1 MENKNVRKRGMKIKI
16 NYSIIIISSSFFFV
30 ALLNFVVVIDLV
42 VVVVITAAAASARGG
57 SFFTL
62 ATYRFSFPMA
72 FSHVFNRFTNKSSD
86 GLSKFISKLL
96 ESREMA
102 QVYHWTVK
110 GDMGSHAAHLALQT
124 YYEEVIEFIDDIV
137 EIYQGQYGL
146 IEGYDII
153 DTTDSKSKDRL
164 DYFKEAVEFVKSE
177 RTCIKAEDTHI
188 HNIVDEL
195 IALQYKTIYKLTY
208 NK

>member
-1 MENKNVRKRGMKIKI
+1 MK
-16 NYSIIIISSSFFFV
+16 
-30 ALLNFVVVIDLV
+30 
-42 VVVVITAAAASARGG
+42 
-57 SFFTL
+57 
-62 ATYRFSFPMA
+62 RFSEIQK
-72 FSHVFNRFTNKSSD
+72 KSRVLKRINEADEIQANLPSNYED
-86 GLSKFISKLL
+86 MSKEELLALMSGKKEQPEEEEKESEEKVEVSEGGDVSKFISKLL

-110 GDMGSHAAHLALQT
+110 GDMGSHAAHLALEV
-124 YYEEVIEFIDDIV
+124 YYDGVIGFIDDIV

-146 IEGYDII
+146 IEGYEVI

-164 DYFKEAVEFVKSE
+164 DYFKEIVEFVKSD
-177 RTCIKAEDTHI
+177 RKCIKAEDTHI
-188 HNIVDEL
+188 HNIIDEL

>member
-1 MENKNVRKRGMKIKI
+1 MKKFSDFKPVKKKIFEAESNLPSNYEDMSKEELLKLMSGQTKSEENTEEREEEKSEETSGSNDV
-16 NYSIIIISSSFFFV
+16 SS
-30 ALLNFVVVIDLV
+30 
-42 VVVVITAAAASARGG
+42 
-57 SFFTL
+57 
-62 ATYRFSFPMA
+62 
-72 FSHVFNRFTNKSSD
+72 
-86 GLSKFISKLL
+86 FISKLL

-110 GDMGSHAAHLALQT
+110 GDMGSHAAHLALEA
-124 YYEEVIEFIDDIV
+124 YYDGVIGFIDDIV

-146 IEGYDII
+146 IEGYDVI

-164 DYFKEAVEFVKSE
+164 DYFKETVEYVKSA
-177 RTCIKAEDTHI
+177 RKCIKAEDTHI

>member
-1 MENKNVRKRGMKIKI
+1 MKKFSDFKPVKKKIFEAESNLPGNYEDMSKEELIKLMAGQSKTEEAEDNKDEAEEEKSEEN
-16 NYSIIIISSSFFFV
+16 SE
-30 ALLNFVVVIDLV
+30 
-42 VVVVITAAAASARGG
+42 TPG
-57 SFFTL
+57 SND
-62 ATYRFSFPMA
+62 
-72 FSHVFNRFTNKSSD
+72 V
-86 GLSKFISKLL
+86 SKFISKLL

-164 DYFKEAVEFVKSE
+164 DYFKETVEFVKSA
-177 RTCIKAEDTHI
+177 RKCIKAEDTHI

>member
-1 MENKNVRKRGMKIKI
+1 MK
-16 NYSIIIISSSFFFV
+16 
-30 ALLNFVVVIDLV
+30 
-42 VVVVITAAAASARGG
+42 
-57 SFFTL
+57 
-62 ATYRFSFPMA
+62 RFSEIQK
-72 FSHVFNRFTNKSSD
+72 KSRVLKRMNEAESNLPSNYEELSKEELIKLMSGQKSEEKEEEREEKSEEKEEVRVSEGGD
-86 GLSKFISKLL
+86 VSKFISKLL

-110 GDMGSHAAHLALQT
+110 GDMGSHAAHLALEA
-124 YYEEVIEFIDDIV
+124 YYDGVIGFIDDIV

-146 IEGYDII
+146 IEGYDVI
-153 DTTDSKSKDRL
+153 DTTDAKSKDRL
-164 DYFKEAVEFVKSE
+164 DYFKETVEFIKSG
-177 RTCIKAEDTHI
+177 RTCIKSEDTHI

>member
-1 MENKNVRKRGMKIKI
+1 MKKFSNFKPVKKKIFEAEANLPGNYEDMSKEELIKLMAGQSKVEDNKDEVEEEN
-16 NYSIIIISSSFFFV
+16 SETS
-30 ALLNFVVVIDLV
+30 
-42 VVVVITAAAASARGG
+42 G
-57 SFFTL
+57 SND
-62 ATYRFSFPMA
+62 
-72 FSHVFNRFTNKSSD
+72 V
-86 GLSKFISKLL
+86 SKFISKLL

-110 GDMGSHAAHLALQT
+110 GDMGSHAAHLALEA
-124 YYEEVIEFIDDIV
+124 YYSGVIEFIDDIV

-164 DYFKEAVEFVKSE
+164 DYFKEAVEFVKSN

>member
-1 MENKNVRKRGMKIKI
+1 
-16 NYSIIIISSSFFFV
+16 
-30 ALLNFVVVIDLV
+30 
-42 VVVVITAAAASARGG
+42 
-57 SFFTL
+57 
-62 ATYRFSFPMA
+62 
-72 FSHVFNRFTNKSSD
+72 
-86 GLSKFISKLL
+86 
-96 ESREMA
+96 MA

-188 HNIVDEL
+188 HNIIDEL

>member
-1 MENKNVRKRGMKIKI
+1 MKKFSDFKPVKKKIFEAESNLPSNYEDISKEELLKLMSGQTKSEENTEDREEEKSEEN
-16 NYSIIIISSSFFFV
+16 SE
-30 ALLNFVVVIDLV
+30 
-42 VVVVITAAAASARGG
+42 ASG
-57 SFFTL
+57 SNDVST
-62 ATYRFSFPMA
+62 
-72 FSHVFNRFTNKSSD
+72 
-86 GLSKFISKLL
+86 FISKLL

-146 IEGYDII
+146 IEGYDVI

-164 DYFKEAVEFVKSE
+164 DYFKETVEYVKSA
-177 RTCIKAEDTHI
+177 RKCIKAEDTHI

>member
-1 MENKNVRKRGMKIKI
+1 MK
-16 NYSIIIISSSFFFV
+16 
-30 ALLNFVVVIDLV
+30 
-42 VVVVITAAAASARGG
+42 
-57 SFFTL
+57 
-62 ATYRFSFPMA
+62 RFSEIQK
-72 FSHVFNRFTNKSSD
+72 KSRVLRRMNEAESNLPSNYEELSKEELIKLMSGQKESEEKEEEREESEEKEEVQVSEGGD
-86 GLSKFISKLL
+86 ISKFISKLL

-110 GDMGSHAAHLALQT
+110 GDMGSHAAHLALEA
-124 YYEEVIEFIDDIV
+124 YYDGVIGFIDDIV

-146 IEGYDII
+146 IEGYDVI

-164 DYFKEAVEFVKSE
+164 DYFKEVVEYVKSE
-177 RTCIKAEDTHI
+177 RSCIKSEDTHI

>member
-1 MENKNVRKRGMKIKI
+1 MKKFSDFKRPLKKI
-16 NYSIIIISSSFFFV
+16 NEDQDMTGMPK
-30 ALLNFVVVIDLV
+30 ANLPE
-42 VVVVITAAAASARGG
+42 G
-57 SFFTL
+57 SEENSEEKTEDKKEESKE
-62 ATYRFSFPMA
+62 TGS
-72 FSHVFNRFTNKSSD
+72 V
-86 GLSKFISKLL
+86 SKFISKLL

-110 GDMGSHAAHLALQT
+110 GDMGSHAAHLALEA
-124 YYEEVIEFIDDIV
+124 YYTEVIEFIDSIV
-137 EIYQGQYGL
+137 EVYQGQYGL

-153 DTTDSKSKDRL
+153 DTTDSKSKDRI
-164 DYFKEAVEFVKSE
+164 DYFKEAVEFVKSN
-177 RTCIKAEDTHI
+177 RSCIKAEDTHI

>member
-1 MENKNVRKRGMKIKI
+1 MKKFSDFKPVKKKIFEAESNLPGNYEDMSKEELIKLMAGQSKTDEAEDNKDEAEEEKSEEN
-16 NYSIIIISSSFFFV
+16 SE
-30 ALLNFVVVIDLV
+30 
-42 VVVVITAAAASARGG
+42 TPG
-57 SFFTL
+57 SND
-62 ATYRFSFPMA
+62 
-72 FSHVFNRFTNKSSD
+72 V
-86 GLSKFISKLL
+86 SKFISKLL

-137 EIYQGQYGL
+137 EIYQGQSGL

-177 RTCIKAEDTHI
+177 RTCIKSEDTHI
-188 HNIVDEL
+188 HNIIDEL

>member
-1 MENKNVRKRGMKIKI
+1 MKKFSDFKPLKKKIFEAEANLPGNYEDMSKEELIKLMAGQAKAEEDEDNKDEAEEEKSEEN
-16 NYSIIIISSSFFFV
+16 SE
-30 ALLNFVVVIDLV
+30 
-42 VVVVITAAAASARGG
+42 TPG
-57 SFFTL
+57 SND
-62 ATYRFSFPMA
+62 
-72 FSHVFNRFTNKSSD
+72 V
-86 GLSKFISKLL
+86 SKFISKLL

-177 RTCIKAEDTHI
+177 RKCIKAEDTHI
-188 HNIVDEL
+188 HNIIDEL

>member
-1 MENKNVRKRGMKIKI
+1 MK
-16 NYSIIIISSSFFFV
+16 
-30 ALLNFVVVIDLV
+30 
-42 VVVVITAAAASARGG
+42 
-57 SFFTL
+57 
-62 ATYRFSFPMA
+62 RFSEIQK
-72 FSHVFNRFTNKSSD
+72 KSRVLKRINEADETQANLPSNYED
-86 GLSKFISKLL
+86 MSKEELLALMSGKKEESEETEDVKDEEKTESIESGDISKFISKLL

-110 GDMGSHAAHLALQT
+110 GDMGSHAAHLALEA
-124 YYEEVIEFIDDIV
+124 YYTEVIESIDEIV
-137 EIYQGQYGL
+137 EVYQGQYGL

-164 DYFKEAVEFVKSE
+164 DYFKEAVEFVKSN
-177 RTCIKAEDTHI
+177 RICIKAEDTHI

>member
-1 MENKNVRKRGMKIKI
+1 MK
-16 NYSIIIISSSFFFV
+16 
-30 ALLNFVVVIDLV
+30 
-42 VVVVITAAAASARGG
+42 
-57 SFFTL
+57 
-62 ATYRFSFPMA
+62 RFSEIQKKVKRINEAEEANLPQNYQDMSKEELLDLMSGKKEQPEPKQEEEKVEA
-72 FSHVFNRFTNKSSD
+72 SEGGDV
-86 GLSKFISKLL
+86 SKFISKLL

-110 GDMGSHAAHLALQT
+110 GDMGSHAAHLALEA
-124 YYEEVIEFIDDIV
+124 YYDGVIEFIDNIV

-146 IEGYDII
+146 IEGYDVI

-164 DYFKEAVEFVKSE
+164 DYFKETVEFVKSG
-177 RTCIKAEDTHI
+177 RTCIKSEDTHI
-188 HNIVDEL
+188 HNIIDEL

>member
-1 MENKNVRKRGMKIKI
+1 MKKFTDFKPV
-16 NYSIIIISSSFFFV
+16 YKK
-30 ALLNFVVVIDLV
+30 LNEDVESGEIPKANLPEQTQEEPV
-42 VVVVITAAAASARGG
+42 
-57 SFFTL
+57 
-62 ATYRFSFPMA
+62 
-72 FSHVFNRFTNKSSD
+72 KSD
-86 GLSKFISKLL
+86 ISKFISKLL

-110 GDMGSHAAHLALQT
+110 GDMGSHAAHLALEA
-124 YYEEVIEFIDDIV
+124 YYDGVIGFIDDIV
-137 EIYQGQYGL
+137 EIYQCQYGL
-146 IEGYDII
+146 IEGYDVI

-164 DYFKEAVEFVKSE
+164 DYFKETVEFVKSG

>member
-1 MENKNVRKRGMKIKI
+1 MKKFSDFKPVKKKIFEAESNLPGNYEDMSKEELIKLMAGQSKTDEAEDNKDEAEEEKSEEN
-16 NYSIIIISSSFFFV
+16 SE
-30 ALLNFVVVIDLV
+30 
-42 VVVVITAAAASARGG
+42 TPG
-57 SFFTL
+57 SND
-62 ATYRFSFPMA
+62 
-72 FSHVFNRFTNKSSD
+72 V
-86 GLSKFISKLL
+86 SKFISKLL

-177 RTCIKAEDTHI
+177 RTCIKSEDTHI
-188 HNIVDEL
+188 HNIIDEL

>member
-1 MENKNVRKRGMKIKI
+1 MKKFSDFKPVKSKRINEADENQM
-16 NYSIIIISSSFFFV
+16 
-30 ALLNFVVVIDLV
+30 
-42 VVVVITAAAASARGG
+42 TQEM
-57 SFFTL
+57 
-62 ATYRFSFPMA
+62 PMA
-72 FSHVFNRFTNKSSD
+72 NLPENILDQEQQNNEQPSEGGD
-86 GLSKFISKLL
+86 ISKFISKLL

-110 GDMGSHAAHLALQT
+110 GDMGSHAAHLALEA
-124 YYEEVIEFIDDIV
+124 YYDGVIAFIDDIV

-146 IEGYDII
+146 IEGYDVI

-164 DYFKEAVEFVKSE
+164 DYFKETVEFVKSS
-177 RTCIKAEDTHI
+177 RKCIKAEDTHI

>member
-1 MENKNVRKRGMKIKI
+1 MKKFSDFKPVKKKIFEAESNLPGNYEDMSKEELIKLMAGQSKAEEAEDNKDEAEEEKSEEN
-16 NYSIIIISSSFFFV
+16 SE
-30 ALLNFVVVIDLV
+30 
-42 VVVVITAAAASARGG
+42 TPG
-57 SFFTL
+57 SND
-62 ATYRFSFPMA
+62 
-72 FSHVFNRFTNKSSD
+72 V
-86 GLSKFISKLL
+86 SKFISKLL

-188 HNIVDEL
+188 HNIIDEL

>member
-1 MENKNVRKRGMKIKI
+1 MKKFSDFKPVKKKIFEAESNLPSNYEDMSKEELLKLMSVQSKPEENEEEKVEETE
-16 NYSIIIISSSFFFV
+16 
-30 ALLNFVVVIDLV
+30 
-42 VVVVITAAAASARGG
+42 TADS
-57 SFFTL
+57 
-62 ATYRFSFPMA
+62 
-72 FSHVFNRFTNKSSD
+72 ND
-86 GLSKFISKLL
+86 ISKFISKLL

-110 GDMGSHAAHLALQT
+110 GDMGSHAAHLALEA
-124 YYEEVIEFIDDIV
+124 YYDGVIGFIDDIV

-146 IEGYDII
+146 IEGYDVI

-164 DYFKEAVEFVKSE
+164 DYFKETVEFVKSS
-177 RTCIKAEDTHI
+177 RKCIKAEDTHI

>member
-1 MENKNVRKRGMKIKI
+1 MK
-16 NYSIIIISSSFFFV
+16 
-30 ALLNFVVVIDLV
+30 
-42 VVVVITAAAASARGG
+42 
-57 SFFTL
+57 
-62 ATYRFSFPMA
+62 RFSDIKKVKVKRINEAEGESNLPSNYKDMSKEELLA
-72 FSHVFNRFTNKSSD
+72 LMSGKKEQSEPEKEEEKEEEKEVSNESGD
-86 GLSKFISKLL
+86 VSKFISKLL

-146 IEGYDII
+146 IEGYDVI

-188 HNIVDEL
+188 HNIIDEL

>member
-1 MENKNVRKRGMKIKI
+1 MMK
-16 NYSIIIISSSFFFV
+16 
-30 ALLNFVVVIDLV
+30 
-42 VVVVITAAAASARGG
+42 
-57 SFFTL
+57 
-62 ATYRFSFPMA
+62 RFSEIQK
-72 FSHVFNRFTNKSSD
+72 KSRVLKRINEAESNLPENYED
-86 GLSKFISKLL
+86 MSKEELVKLMSGQSKSEETEEKEEERGEEPKGENGDVSKFISKLL

-110 GDMGSHAAHLALQT
+110 GDMGSHAAHLALES
-124 YYEEVIEFIDDIV
+124 YYDGVIGFIDDIV

-146 IEGYDII
+146 IEGYDVI

-164 DYFKEAVEFVKSE
+164 DYFKETVEFVKIG

>member
-1 MENKNVRKRGMKIKI
+1 MKKFSDFKPVKKKIFEAESNLPGNYEDMSKEELIKLMAGQSKTEEAEDNKDEAEEEKSEV
-16 NYSIIIISSSFFFV
+16 SSEES
-30 ALLNFVVVIDLV
+30 
-42 VVVVITAAAASARGG
+42 G
-57 SFFTL
+57 SND
-62 ATYRFSFPMA
+62 
-72 FSHVFNRFTNKSSD
+72 V
-86 GLSKFISKLL
+86 SKFISKLL

-110 GDMGSHAAHLALQT
+110 GDMGSHAAHLALEA
-124 YYEEVIEFIDDIV
+124 YYSGVIEFIDDIV

-146 IEGYDII
+146 IEGYDVI
-153 DTTDSKSKDRL
+153 DTTDSRSKDRL
-164 DYFKEAVEFVKSE
+164 DYFKEIVEFVKSG

-188 HNIVDEL
+188 HNIIDEL

>member
-1 MENKNVRKRGMKIKI
+1 MK
-16 NYSIIIISSSFFFV
+16 
-30 ALLNFVVVIDLV
+30 
-42 VVVVITAAAASARGG
+42 
-57 SFFTL
+57 
-62 ATYRFSFPMA
+62 RFSELQK
-72 FSHVFNRFTNKSSD
+72 KSKVRRIFEAEEGANLPSNYKD
-86 GLSKFISKLL
+86 MSKEELIKLMSGQAGKEEVKETEDNEEQKQESSEERGDVSKFISKLL

-110 GDMGSHAAHLALQT
+110 GDMGSHAAHLALEA
-124 YYEEVIEFIDDIV
+124 YYDGVIGFIDDIV

-153 DTTDSKSKDRL
+153 DTTDAKSKDKL
-164 DYFKEAVEFVKSE
+164 DYFKEIVEEVKSA
-177 RTCIKAEDTHI
+177 RKCIKAEDTHI
-188 HNIVDEL
+188 HNIIDEL

>member
-1 MENKNVRKRGMKIKI
+1 MKKFSDFKPVKKKIFEAESNLPGNYEDMSKEELIKLMAGQ
-16 NYSIIIISSSFFFV
+16 SKTEEAEEEKSEETS
-30 ALLNFVVVIDLV
+30 
-42 VVVVITAAAASARGG
+42 G
-57 SFFTL
+57 SND
-62 ATYRFSFPMA
+62 
-72 FSHVFNRFTNKSSD
+72 V
-86 GLSKFISKLL
+86 SKFLSKLL
-96 ESREMA
+96 ESREMS

-146 IEGYDII
+146 IEGYDVI

-164 DYFKEAVEFVKSE
+164 DYFKETVEFVKSA
-177 RTCIKAEDTHI
+177 RKCIKAEDTHI

>member
-1 MENKNVRKRGMKIKI
+1 MMK
-16 NYSIIIISSSFFFV
+16 
-30 ALLNFVVVIDLV
+30 
-42 VVVVITAAAASARGG
+42 
-57 SFFTL
+57 
-62 ATYRFSFPMA
+62 RFSEIQK
-72 FSHVFNRFTNKSSD
+72 KSRVLKRINESESNLPENFED
-86 GLSKFISKLL
+86 MSKEELIKLMSGQSKSEETEEKEEQEEERGEEPKGENGDVSKFISKLL

-110 GDMGSHAAHLALQT
+110 GDMGSHAAHLALES
-124 YYEEVIEFIDDIV
+124 YYDGVIAFIDDIV

-146 IEGYDII
+146 IEGYDVI
-153 DTTDSKSKDRL
+153 DTTDAKSKDRL
-164 DYFKEAVEFVKSE
+164 DYFKETVEFVKSR

-188 HNIVDEL
+188 HNIIDEL

>member
-1 MENKNVRKRGMKIKI
+1 MKKFSNFKPVKKKIFEAEANLPGNYEDMSKEELIKLMAGQSKVEDNKDEVEEEKSEEN
-16 NYSIIIISSSFFFV
+16 SETS
-30 ALLNFVVVIDLV
+30 
-42 VVVVITAAAASARGG
+42 G
-57 SFFTL
+57 SND
-62 ATYRFSFPMA
+62 
-72 FSHVFNRFTNKSSD
+72 V
-86 GLSKFISKLL
+86 SKFISKLL

-110 GDMGSHAAHLALQT
+110 GDMGSHAAHLALEA
-124 YYEEVIEFIDDIV
+124 YYSGVIEFIDDIV

-164 DYFKEAVEFVKSE
+164 DYFKEAVEFVKSN
-177 RTCIKAEDTHI
+177 RICIKAEDTHI

>member
-1 MENKNVRKRGMKIKI
+1 MKKFSDFKPVKSKRINEADENQTGQEMVPANLPE
-16 NYSIIIISSSFFFV
+16 NIIGQEQQNEEQPSE
-30 ALLNFVVVIDLV
+30 
-42 VVVVITAAAASARGG
+42 GG
-57 SFFTL
+57 D
-62 ATYRFSFPMA
+62 
-72 FSHVFNRFTNKSSD
+72 V
-86 GLSKFISKLL
+86 SKFISKLL

-110 GDMGSHAAHLALQT
+110 GDMGSHAAHLALES
-124 YYEEVIEFIDDIV
+124 YYSGVIGFIDDIV

-164 DYFKEAVEFVKSE
+164 DYFKETVEYVKSN
-177 RTCIKAEDTHI
+177 RKCIKAEDTHI

>member
-1 MENKNVRKRGMKIKI
+1 MK
-16 NYSIIIISSSFFFV
+16 
-30 ALLNFVVVIDLV
+30 
-42 VVVVITAAAASARGG
+42 
-57 SFFTL
+57 
-62 ATYRFSFPMA
+62 RFSEIQK
-72 FSHVFNRFTNKSSD
+72 KSRVLKRINESESNLPENYED
-86 GLSKFISKLL
+86 MSKEELIKLMSGQSKSEETEEKEEQEEERGEEPKGENGDVSKFISKLL

-110 GDMGSHAAHLALQT
+110 GDMGSHAAHLALEA
-124 YYEEVIEFIDDIV
+124 YYDGVIGFIDDIV

-146 IEGYDII
+146 IEGYDVI
-153 DTTDSKSKDRL
+153 DTTDAKSKDRL
-164 DYFKEAVEFVKSE
+164 DYFKETVEFVKE
-177 RTCIKAEDTHI
+177 QRTCIKSEDTHI

>member
-1 MENKNVRKRGMKIKI
+1 MKKFSNFKPVKKKIFEAEANLPGNYEDMSKEELIKLMAGQSKVEDNKDEVEEEKSEEN
-16 NYSIIIISSSFFFV
+16 SETS
-30 ALLNFVVVIDLV
+30 
-42 VVVVITAAAASARGG
+42 G
-57 SFFTL
+57 SND
-62 ATYRFSFPMA
+62 
-72 FSHVFNRFTNKSSD
+72 V
-86 GLSKFISKLL
+86 SKFISKLL

-110 GDMGSHAAHLALQT
+110 GDMGSHAAHLALEA
-124 YYEEVIEFIDDIV
+124 YYSGVIEFIDDIV

-164 DYFKEAVEFVKSE
+164 DYFKEAVEFVKSN

>member
-1 MENKNVRKRGMKIKI
+1 MKKFSDFKPVKKKIFEAESNLPGNYEDMSKEELIKLMAGQSKTEEAEDNKDEAEEEKSEEN
-16 NYSIIIISSSFFFV
+16 SE
-30 ALLNFVVVIDLV
+30 
-42 VVVVITAAAASARGG
+42 TPG
-57 SFFTL
+57 SND
-62 ATYRFSFPMA
+62 
-72 FSHVFNRFTNKSSD
+72 V
-86 GLSKFISKLL
+86 SKFISKLL

-188 HNIVDEL
+188 HNIIDEL